1 MTETEPQPSCMF
13 KRRPRQQTKRG
24 NKRSTGTPGPA
35 LRTQQCRNS
44 NIPFRLLKMM
54 TAKIWIFP
62 PRLGRADS
70 VDRSSK
76 RSFHG
81 CLTGLATQAPEEH
94 APLQRS
100 SATSY
105 EDRRLVPHA
114 CVPQM
119 ALPLGCV
126 CGKCP
131 DATRLHHQCAEKN
144 WQQALVS
151 ADCVVPSGT
160 HSWNTER
167 LAAPPKPHEDTTL
180 VFTPSWVDSNSQ
192 TQALRPNPEGS
203 QQRNPGRLIS
213 LLPLLS
219 QDSVRP
225 WIVCVASPNA
235 ASA

>member
-24 NKRSTGTPGPA
+24 NKRSTGTPGAA

-100 SATSY
+100 SATGY

-119 ALPLGCV
+119 LYHL
-126 CGKCP
+126 
-131 DATRLHHQCAEKN
+131 DACAGSVLTPRDCITNVQKKIGNRL
-144 WQQALVS
+144 WS
-151 ADCVVPSGT
+151 VPIV
-160 HSWNTER
+160 W
-167 LAAPPKPHEDTTL
+167 
-180 VFTPSWVDSNSQ
+180 
-192 TQALRPNPEGS
+192 
-203 QQRNPGRLIS
+203 S
-213 LLPLLS
+213 LLGPTAGTRRDLQRRRSHTRTLRLCS
-219 QDSVRP
+219 RRLGWTQTRRP
-225 WIVCVASPNA
+225 RHYDRTQRAHSNAIQAS
-235 ASA
+235 